1 MGSVDCRKLVPIR
14 LIKFTAMPNTFDSI
28 KIVLKYYVIL
38 KQEDS
43 DMFNINKLLQCR
55 QLPSAVQQS
64 CLITL

>member
-14 LIKFTAMPNTFDSI
+14 LIKFTAMPNTFHSI

-43 DMFNINKLLQCR
+43 DMLNINKLLQCR